1 MKPISRRSFLER
13 SSAGMAAVTAI
24 PALEAPI
31 LQLQPQPAEE
41 TRRKVHL
48 KVNGQDHRVEVEDHW
63 TLVEVLRDH
72 LGLTGTRV
80 GCDRGECG
88 ACTVLL
94 DGKSLYSCS
103 YLAVWADGKEISTV
117 EGLAEGDQLDPLQ
130 EAFIE
135 HDGPQCGFCTSGQLM
150 SAKAL
155 LNQNPNPTEEEARQ
169 AMAGNL
175 CRCSNF
181 NRYLEAVLA
190 TPGKGGSRG

>member
-1 MKPISRRSFLER
+1 
-13 SSAGMAAVTAI
+13 MAAATAI
-24 PALEAPI
+24 PALETPI
-31 LQLQPQPAEE
+31 FRPEPQQAENTGRE
-41 TRRKVHL
+41 VHL
-48 KVNGQDHRVEVEDHW
+48 MVNGKDHRLKVEDHW
-63 TLVEVLRDH
+63 TLVEVLRDQ

-94 DGKSLYSCS
+94 DGRSLYSCS

-117 EGLAEGDQLDPLQ
+117 EGLAQEDRLDPLQ
-130 EAFIE
+130 QAFID

-155 LNQNPNPTEEEARQ
+155 LNQNPTPTEEQARQ
-169 AMAGNL
+169 AMAGNI

-181 NRYLEAVLA
+181 NRYMEAVMA
-190 TPGKGGSRG
+190 AAGKGSSRG

>member
-13 SSAGMAAVTAI
+13 SGAGMAAATAI

-31 LQLQPQPAEE
+31 LQGRPLPAEG
-41 TRRKVHL
+41 TREVRL
-48 KVNGQDHRVEVEDHW
+48 KVNGQDHRVQVEDHW

-103 YLAVWADGKEISTV
+103 YLAVWADGREIATV
-117 EGLAEGDQLDPLQ
+117 EGLAQGDQLDPLQ

-155 LNQNPNPTEEEARQ
+155 LNENPNPTEEEARQ
-169 AMAGNL
+169 AMAGNI

-190 TPGKGGSRG
+190 TPGKESSRG